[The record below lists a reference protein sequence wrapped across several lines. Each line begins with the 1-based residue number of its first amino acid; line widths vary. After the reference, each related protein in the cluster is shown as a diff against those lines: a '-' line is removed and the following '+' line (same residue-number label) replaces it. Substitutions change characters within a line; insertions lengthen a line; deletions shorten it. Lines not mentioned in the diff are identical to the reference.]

1 MLKIKELFS
10 MFGQGFKNASYLGMG
25 TLAGQVIGFI
35 GFLFIARMLG
45 KEQYGIFVIV
55 MNFVFFFHIF
65 TLPGLQKVIVRE
77 GSKDTDG
84 FSKVLDH
91 TIGLRLIFIC
101 IAMALCVGVSFFTA
115 YSPLVKTLII
125 IMSAE
130 IIYFGL
136 DSFFSAIYQTAQRMQ
151 YIALF
156 QLYLRILVTGLSI
169 GILLLGGTVTV
180 ILIVNLF
187 SRFLVLFL
195 NYFRTRKFFKFKLNF
210 RFRADSALI
219 KATFVFSVMNFIN
232 AFVIRIDV
240 LMVSFLT
247 NEESVGIYGVAHELG
262 REGIL
267 LRNILAT
274 AFFPLAI
281 KFFTKNQIKVRTIF
295 LYSLIL
301 FGIVSLGSLLIFFF
315 SEDLVVLL
323 FMEDFRLSGQILKA
337 LVFYLPFAFF
347 ILPFST
353 SLQAT
358 HNEKLLIPIY
368 GMSALLNI
376 PLNLILF
383 DIYGLVGIAYSTII
397 VYFLQSVVLMFVAT
411 KFLKRRGHF
420 A

>member
-1 MLKIKELFS
+1 MLKIRELFS
-10 MFGQGFKNASYLGMG
+10 QFGRGFKNASYLGMG
-25 TLAGQVIGFI
+25 TFVGQVIGFI

-77 GSKDTDG
+77 GSKDTAG

-91 TIGLRLIFIC
+91 TIGLRFVFIC

-169 GILLLGGTVTV
+169 AILLLGGTVTV
-180 ILIVNLF
+180 ILVVNLF

-195 NYFRTRKFFKFKLNF
+195 NYFRTRRFFKFKLNF
-210 RFRADSALI
+210 RIRADSALI
-219 KATFVFSVMNFIN
+219 KATFVFSLMNFIN

-247 NEESVGIYGVAHELG
+247 NEENVGIYGVAHELG

-274 AFFPLAI
+274 AFFPIAI

-315 SEDLVVLL
+315 SEDMVVLL
-323 FMEDFRLSGQILKA
+323 FKEDFRLSGQILKA

-368 GMSALLNI
+368 GMSALMNI
-376 PLNLILF
+376 PLNLVLYHRF
-383 DIYGLVGIAYSTII
+383 GLVGIAYSTII